1 MSLISTREAG
11 ERLGVSDARIR
22 GLILAGELKATK
34 IGKVWIIDTKDLA
47 ALRRRKPGRPRKDRS
62 DDV

>member
-1 MSLISTREAG
+1 MPLISTKEAA
-11 ERLGVSDARIR
+11 ERLGLTDGRIR

-47 ALRRRKPGRPRKDRS
+47 ALQRRKPGRPRKDRS
-62 DDV
+62 EDA